1 MEGRKEREKRRE
13 EGEREG
19 ERSSDTVSEMSTL
32 LFAKTLLIHAERLVR
47 LQGWPTL
54 LIHAE
59 RLAETAGVANPYNTR
74 RETSGDC
81 RGGQP
86 L

>member
-32 LFAKTLLIHAERLVR
+32 LFAKTLLIHAERL
-47 LQGWPTL
+47 
-54 LIHAE
+54 
-59 RLAETAGVANPYNTR
+59 
-74 RETSGDC
+74 
-81 RGGQP
+81 
-86 L
+86 